1 MGKILF
7 IFISLFLLSS
17 CLYEDK
23 GNYDYNRLPDLEI
36 WGVEENYGDRL
47 LYTEYLK
54 IVPEIKFS
62 DEKDEAYSYAW
73 YKKGKDKELVLISET
88 KDLNYLP
95 EDFGR
100 NDFRFVVV
108 HKETGL
114 KAWVDTYC
122 NVYSCRY

>member
-62 DEKDEAYSYAW
+62 DE
-73 YKKGKDKELVLISET
+73 
-88 KDLNYLP
+88 
-95 EDFGR
+95 
-100 NDFRFVVV
+100 
-108 HKETGL
+108 
-114 KAWVDTYC
+114 
-122 NVYSCRY
+122 

>member
-100 NDFRFVVV
+100 NDFRGGSQGNGF
-108 HKETGL
+108 EGL
-114 KAWVDTYC
+114 GGYVL
-122 NVYSCRY
+122 